1 MANFEESSGGGLDN
15 PLGDGIVTRNE
26 LFTILEQIKS
36 TSLYNQIEPLEVM
49 DISRIGGRVKQK
61 GAIIG
66 RYIFSEQGNEP
77 QKMFEFLP
85 LDSNIQQL
93 PLVGEVYLGLS
104 VKGQRYYF
112 GRVSENP
119 AIVNPNDFNISSE
132 SEIDS
137 IDIDDEN
144 FKVLNTNNFQNETAY
159 QQGVDFIDD
168 KPSRVSINEG
178 DTLIQGRFGNSI
190 KMGNN
195 LEPNSSNIKIVSG
208 MKTNIEELQ
217 DDNSSIYLTTKEFL
231 EYSEP
236 TINNADLL
244 SQEYNSPQVVI
255 DSDRIVFNA
264 KKDDIGIFTNN
275 NIHLKGN
282 TININGSLLN
292 VNTTDNVEIKSSTQ
306 TKIDS
311 PKIDIGS
318 ESLVPAVLGNKDL
331 IKAIDAILSMMISA
345 NQKEIGAQ
353 LARPVPNTIKIAE
366 LTEENVELNKIKS
379 GKTYLSKKVN
389 VE

>member
-1 MANFEESSGGGLDN
+1 MANYEEISGGGIDN
-15 PLGDGIVTRNE
+15 PLGDGLVTRNE

-36 TSLYNQIEPLEVM
+36 TTLYNQIEPLEVM
-49 DISRIGGRVKQK
+49 DIFRDGGRVSQK

-66 RYIFSEQGNEP
+66 RYVFSEQGNEP
-77 QKMFEFLP
+77 EKMLEFLP

-104 VKGQRYYF
+104 IKGQRYYF
-112 GRVSENP
+112 GRVSESP
-119 AIVNPNDFNISSE
+119 TIVNPTDFNISSE
-132 SEIDS
+132 SEMDS
-137 IDIDDEN
+137 IETDDEN
-144 FKVLNTNNFQNETAY
+144 YKVLNTDNFKNKIAY
-159 QQGVDFIDD
+159 KQGIEFVNDS
-168 KPSRVSINEG
+168 PSRVNRSEG
-178 DTLIQGRFGNSI
+178 ETLIQGRFRNSI
-190 KMGNN
+190 KLGNN

-217 DDNSSIYLTTKEFL
+217 DDSSSIYLTEKEYV

-236 TINNADLL
+236 TIENENLL
-244 SQEYNSPQVVI
+244 SQDYNESQIII

-275 NIHLKGN
+275 NIYLKGD
-282 TININGSLLN
+282 TTNINGSFLN
-292 VNTTDNVEIKSSTQ
+292 VDTTDNIEIKSSTQ

-311 PKIDIGS
+311 TKIDIGS
-318 ESLVPAVLGNKDL
+318 ESLVPAVLGNVDF
-331 IKAIDAILSMMISA
+331 IKVIDIILGMQISA
-345 NQKEIGAQ
+345 NQAEIGVQ

-366 LTEENVELNKIKS
+366 LTEENIELNKIKS
-379 GKTYLSKKVN
+379 NKTYLSKKVN